1 MIIKRKMSAISLESA
16 IRTCKVD
23 TGYANK
29 VESQRILDRNTM
41 VCPVW
46 NGVDTAGRTVSRDSF
61 VTKTAGCNS
70 AEDRVVVENSQ
81 RPQYMEYINL
91 SANGIDGSIY
101 GDKGGS
107 AEMYGDTMPW
117 NLVGDN
123 NNNFNYPLNKQ
134 ACLNKW
140 SPECANNVNNVTGQ
154 FGNQLSSS
162 VYPACGYYPYQ
173 QAMNQVGNTNEGF
186 TYQQA
191 TAQNEQNK
199 NVGRLGI
206 LRCSNNLKDNQTTVN
221 VVAEIMK
228 DPRANAD
235 TRIEARY
242 NRAKAF
248 LAMNDTL
255 KAQADLDTL
264 ATDTR
269 TVNGAEAKYLK
280 AKLLY
285 DLKKNTEAE
294 KEVLEFAQTNTP
306 HPFWLAKSFVLL
318 ADIYIRLENDFQAK
332 QYLLSLQRNYTETH
346 KIQTLITERLNAIA
360 EREKQTIIQ

>member
-1 MIIKRKMSAISLESA
+1 MSAISLESA

-29 VESQRILDRNTM
+29 VESQRFLDRNTM
-41 VCPVW
+41 ICPIW
-46 NGVDTAGRTVSRDSF
+46 SGVDTAGRSVSRDSF

-101 GDKGGS
+101 GDRGGS
-107 AEMYGDTMPW
+107 EEMYGDTMPW

-173 QAMNQVGNTNEGF
+173 QAMSQEQEALRKQAALNNAYTGNSYRHASGF
-186 TYQQA
+186 G
-191 TAQNEQNK
+191 E
-199 NVGRLGI
+199 
-206 LRCSNNLKDNQTTVN
+206 
-221 VVAEIMK
+221 
-228 DPRANAD
+228 P
-235 TRIEARY
+235 
-242 NRAKAF
+242 
-248 LAMNDTL
+248 
-255 KAQADLDTL
+255 
-264 ATDTR
+264 
-269 TVNGAEAKYLK
+269 
-280 AKLLY
+280 
-285 DLKKNTEAE
+285 
-294 KEVLEFAQTNTP
+294 
-306 HPFWLAKSFVLL
+306 
-318 ADIYIRLENDFQAK
+318 
-332 QYLLSLQRNYTETH
+332 TH
-346 KIQTLITERLNAIA
+346 KPMHSTGTHKMVAPSMHQMQGMKPMHHTTMPPMHQMQGMKPMQGMKNM
-360 EREKQTIIQ
+360 QGMHHM

>member
-1 MIIKRKMSAISLESA
+1 MSAISLESA

-29 VESQRILDRNTM
+29 VESQRFLDRNTM

-117 NLVGDN
+117 NIVGET
-123 NNNFNYPLNKQ
+123 NNNFSYPKDKQ
-134 ACLNKW
+134 ACANNMGTG
-140 SPECANNVNNVTGQ
+140 CYNNVNNVTGQ

-173 QAMNQVGNTNEGF
+173 QAMSQEQETLRKQAALNNAFTGNSYRNASGF
-186 TYQQA
+186 GDGSTHMKAMPHMQA
-191 TAQNEQNK
+191 TPHHN
-199 NVGRLGI
+199 
-206 LRCSNNLKDNQTTVN
+206 
-221 VVAEIMK
+221 MK
-228 DPRANAD
+228 AMPR
-235 TRIEARY
+235 
-242 NRAKAF
+242 
-248 LAMNDTL
+248 M
-255 KAQADLDTL
+255 Q
-264 ATDTR
+264 
-269 TVNGAEAKYLK
+269 G
-280 AKLLY
+280 
-285 DLKKNTEAE
+285 
-294 KEVLEFAQTNTP
+294 
-306 HPFWLAKSFVLL
+306 S
-318 ADIYIRLENDFQAK
+318 
-332 QYLLSLQRNYTETH
+332 
-346 KIQTLITERLNAIA
+346 
-360 EREKQTIIQ
+360 